1 LVKQKGSGIEL
12 IMDQGTKMVL
22 YYREHPCVAAYD
34 LLGADLAPIQRP
46 MFRDMWF
53 KNYVISVCSR
63 GAGKTFL
70 LGTLSALSCMLYP
83 GYRVGLISPVFR
95 QSFAV
100 ISDTYDTF
108 WTSGGLQTT
117 AQSFYDSIE
126 EGVTKTQSLESQN
139 IILSKWKNPER
150 SCRSIKTTKGF
161 EFAGTVDHGILILN
175 NELDLVFKDLQ
186 DITEEDNITIKKGF
200 KYFGNDNSIP
210 TFNEFKI
217 DWRTKDC
224 KIPRELTPDL
234 AYWMGLLVGDGYLES
249 KTYRFGFVNVD
260 KELVGYFDEYLFT
273 YFGLHSNI
281 SGIASRVTSKN
292 VYNFLLRCG
301 LTNTTA
307 VDKGIPKV
315 IKKSSKKCIS
325 AFLSGLM
332 DSDGCCSV
340 IKDKVV
346 YETCSVR
353 FSTSSKKL
361 AKEVQALFLNLG
373 IVSNFRIKHKA
384 CKMFICGNKNPSNCA
399 EAYELYFRG
408 IDQLKI
414 FEKCIGFRCI
424 RKKDALSGYTNKLGC
439 KKTNTQIVPNSLFFV
454 KNLLHNIK
462 TSNRGLYKN
471 IRCRNKSSSNGVTK
485 EWIKK
490 VLVLAEKH
498 SILTEDYYK
507 LKKII
512 DLDLSF
518 VKMMNSKY
526 FFAPTIDVE
535 VENESCYWSNGFIS
549 HNSKMIFSEV
559 EKLYSQSSVFREA
572 CEKRPIRGTDTCY
585 VKFKAVGGM
594 PPAFIEA
601 LPLSDGTKIRG
612 SRFYLVC
619 LDELAQIPNQVLDLV
634 IRPMGAAT
642 LNPMENVHRL
652 EKQRKLIELGLA
664 SIEDF
669 DGEETINKMIMT
681 SSGYYKFNH
690 MWKRMKDHWSMIDR
704 DGDAS
709 QYAVWQIPY
718 WDLPEGFLD
727 SNNIAE
733 AKRIMSSSEFKMEYE
748 AEMISDSE
756 GFFKASLLEECT
768 NDSGFSIELKGKA
781 TDQYIVGIDPNQGGN
796 ASCGIVVIKIS
807 TIKHVV
813 NVLELK
819 RLTTQNS
826 TQILQKLC
834 DDYNVMRIF
843 MDSRGGG
850 NALRDLLE
858 EGYGGVEPIIDR
870 TNPEH
875 KHVEGRHILEMV
887 DFNPKWIANANF
899 TTKALLEDKK
909 LLFPEPPQT
918 ISDLE
923 GKLYENINILKSQM
937 LNIVVTQTGVGNLHF
952 DTPRKGQNK
961 DLYSA
966 MILAAHGAREFEKE
980 FEEDVVVLYN
990 SGGLIR
996 ERKPGAT
1003 FNPIVREGS
1012 VLNRTGIESA
1022 ILKGKR
1028 RIK

>member
-1 LVKQKGSGIEL
+1 LVKQKGSAIEL

-22 YYREHPCVAAYD
+22 YYREHPCTAAYD

-53 KNYVISVCSR
+53 KNYVIGVCSR
-63 GAGKTFL
+63 GSGKSVHVNSLCHIKDKGLLYLNEELPPIPSYLKDNQEEIIIWDEKVYTSEGFKSTKQLCLEKGIQGKQLTTTNGFINKGSNHHPLLTLDSECNFIYKNMDEFKPGDRICIQRGQNIFGNNEMLIDDAYLLGLFIGDGLIVSKYVPRVTTGDDVIKEFCINYCIKNNISYRRDNDKRTENTSSICFKKFDWFFEKYKVNRVLSYYKSVPYSIRAGTRKIQIAFLQGYFDTDGTVHNANGCASCCSVSKKLLQEVQLMLLNFGIVGRIRKKKTRSKFGKAYLLDIYSNDSLNFKELIGFRLQRKQKLLETYFDVKVLNPNKDTVPYIRDICWDIKQNYKKLNAKRYNDPNLFNLPFNRSSMKEVTYSRLHKFIVSVNKVLEKGYIIDDVYLKKVKLLEELLKYNYYFDTVKSVKDWSGDCYDFEMDMDEEPNYFANGFVNHNTFL
-70 LGTLSALSCMLYP
+70 LGILSALSCMLYP

-95 QSFAV
+95 QS
-100 ISDTYDTF
+100 
-108 WTSGGLQTT
+108 
-117 AQSFYDSIE
+117 
-126 EGVTKTQSLESQN
+126 
-139 IILSKWKNPER
+139 
-150 SCRSIKTTKGF
+150 
-161 EFAGTVDHGILILN
+161 
-175 NELDLVFKDLQ
+175 
-186 DITEEDNITIKKGF
+186 
-200 KYFGNDNSIP
+200 
-210 TFNEFKI
+210 
-217 DWRTKDC
+217 
-224 KIPRELTPDL
+224 
-234 AYWMGLLVGDGYLES
+234 
-249 KTYRFGFVNVD
+249 
-260 KELVGYFDEYLFT
+260 
-273 YFGLHSNI
+273 
-281 SGIASRVTSKN
+281 
-292 VYNFLLRCG
+292 
-301 LTNTTA
+301 
-307 VDKGIPKV
+307 
-315 IKKSSKKCIS
+315 
-325 AFLSGLM
+325 
-332 DSDGCCSV
+332 
-340 IKDKVV
+340 
-346 YETCSVR
+346 
-353 FSTSSKKL
+353 
-361 AKEVQALFLNLG
+361 
-373 IVSNFRIKHKA
+373 
-384 CKMFICGNKNPSNCA
+384 
-399 EAYELYFRG
+399 
-408 IDQLKI
+408 
-414 FEKCIGFRCI
+414 
-424 RKKDALSGYTNKLGC
+424 
-439 KKTNTQIVPNSLFFV
+439 
-454 KNLLHNIK
+454 
-462 TSNRGLYKN
+462 
-471 IRCRNKSSSNGVTK
+471 
-485 EWIKK
+485 
-490 VLVLAEKH
+490 
-498 SILTEDYYK
+498 
-507 LKKII
+507 
-512 DLDLSF
+512 
-518 VKMMNSKY
+518 
-526 FFAPTIDVE
+526 
-535 VENESCYWSNGFIS
+535 
-549 HNSKMIFSEV
+549 KMIFSEV
-559 EKLYSQSSVFREA
+559 EKLYSQSSIFREA

-690 MWKRMKDHWSMIDR
+690 MWRRMKDHWSMMDR

-709 QYAVWQIPY
+709 QYSVWQIPY

-768 NDSGFSIELKGKA
+768 SNSGFSIELKGKA
-781 TDQYIVGIDPNQGGN
+781 ADQYIIGIDPNQGGN
-796 ASCGIVVIKIS
+796 ASCGILVIKVGV
-807 TIKHVV
+807 IKHVV
-813 NVLELK
+813 NALELK
-819 RLTTQNS
+819 RLTTQDS
-826 TQILQKLC
+826 TKTVQKLC
-834 DDYNVMRIF
+834 DDYNIVRIF

-875 KHVEGRHILEMV
+875 KHIEGRHILEMV

-923 GKLYENINILKSQM
+923 GKLYENINTLKSQM

-966 MILAAHGAREFEKE
+966 MTLAAHGAREFEKE
-980 FEEDVVVLYN
+980 FEEDVTVLYN

-1003 FNPIVREGS
+1003 FNPIVREGPALS
-1012 VLNRTGIESA
+1012 KTGIEAA